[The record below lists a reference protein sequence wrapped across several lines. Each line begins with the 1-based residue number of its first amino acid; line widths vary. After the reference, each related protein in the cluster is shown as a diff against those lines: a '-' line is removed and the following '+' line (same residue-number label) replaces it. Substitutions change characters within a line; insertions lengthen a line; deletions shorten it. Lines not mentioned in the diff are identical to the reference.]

1 MTQSFDI
8 DKYNSRE
15 CEVHNHGFYLGAQSK
30 QAEIDELKQKYKVLY
45 DREVEKHDENLVLKA
60 HINELRCNRIVS
72 DGEIDE
78 LRKQLELINQYT
90 AAQGEAVKI
99 ANDERLE
106 LRKRIDERDKLI
118 NDFIS
123 DLDKTENENN
133 STSIHDYWRGFGS
146 CAGSAK
152 KILVERF
159 NDLKGTTN
167 E

>member
-78 LRKQLELINQYT
+78 LRKQLDLINQYT

-99 ANDERLE
+99 CNNERLE
-106 LRKRIDERDKLI
+106 LRKRIDDAIERSNHAHIGYQMLYKQFD
-118 NDFIS
+118 DVM
-123 DLDKTENENN
+123 
-133 STSIHDYWRGFGS
+133 
-146 CAGSAK
+146 
-152 KILVERF
+152 KI
-159 NDLKGTTN
+159 LKGTTN
-167 E
+167 EQ